1 MPFSFSSLPEG
12 KEGTK
17 DSAFRDQQ
25 RRSSLTVGGESFS
38 YLHGRYLRNER
49 LRLSEFMS
57 LRGTG
62 AGRDHLRP
70 KAPPEGPLAVWHNCT
85 ARPGIKIRLRI
96 PRPRA
101 VFVRAAETCADKSAA
116 LRRRF
121 RRALGTGRAFGKLK
135 MFLCP
140 RARFQ
145 IQTDVQTEP
154 RDRKTV
160 RAKHE
165 VPAAIVSRETWQ

>member
-1 MPFSFSSLPEG
+1 
-12 KEGTK
+12 
-17 DSAFRDQQ
+17 
-25 RRSSLTVGGESFS
+25 
-38 YLHGRYLRNER
+38 
-49 LRLSEFMS
+49 MS

-70 KAPPEGPLAVWHNCT
+70 KAPPEGPLAVWHKLT
-85 ARPGIKIRLRI
+85 ARTGFEIRSCT

-116 LRRRF
+116 SGSISG
-121 RRALGTGRAFGKLK
+121 AHWAQGRAFGKLK
-135 MFLCP
+135 QFLLP
-140 RARFQ
+140 RAHVQ

-160 RAKHE
+160 RAEHGVSAE
-165 VPAAIVSRETWQ
+165 RRNVSRETILNSSF